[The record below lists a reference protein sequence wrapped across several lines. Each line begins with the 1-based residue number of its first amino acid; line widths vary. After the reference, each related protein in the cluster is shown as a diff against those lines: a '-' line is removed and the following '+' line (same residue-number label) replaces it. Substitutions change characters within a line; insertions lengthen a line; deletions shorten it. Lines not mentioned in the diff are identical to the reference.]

1 MMLNA
6 PVVIPIPS
14 TRTGKRPAAVQAGG
28 THGSIRR
35 PRGKN
40 CGWAIEPTQTL
51 AGRGSAAGSLVAYVL
66 GITDIDPLQ
75 FGLIFER
82 FLNPERV
89 SPPDID
95 VDFCKDRRGEVLEYV
110 RQKYGERRVSQIVT
124 FNKMN
129 AKSAVRDVGRV
140 IGLSYGEADR
150 LARMIPNGPGQQ
162 NISLTD
168 SALANPE
175 LRRAIETEPATRQLW
190 DHALLL
196 EGRSRNF
203 GVHAAG
209 IVIGSTRKRKK
220 SSPNIRW
227 GR

>member
-1 MMLNA
+1 M
-6 PVVIPIPS
+6 V
-14 TRTGKRPAAVQAGG
+14 RRPAR
-28 THGSIRR
+28 S
-35 PRGKN
+35 P
-40 CGWAIEPTQTL
+40 P
-51 AGRGSAAGSLVAYVL
+51 YVL

-110 RQKYGERRVSQIVT
+110 RQKYGDRRVSQIVT

-150 LARMIPNGPGQQ
+150 LARMIPSGPG
-162 NISLTD
+162 
-168 SALANPE
+168 SAKYFA
-175 LRRAIETEPATRQLW
+175 
-190 DHALLL
+190 H
-196 EGRSRNF
+196 
-203 GVHAAG
+203 
-209 IVIGSTRKRKK
+209 
-220 SSPNIRW
+220 
-227 GR
+227 